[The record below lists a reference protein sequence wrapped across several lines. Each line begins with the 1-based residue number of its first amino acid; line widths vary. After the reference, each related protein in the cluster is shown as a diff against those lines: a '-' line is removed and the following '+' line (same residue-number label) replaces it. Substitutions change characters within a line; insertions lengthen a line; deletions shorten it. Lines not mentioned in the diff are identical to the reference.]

1 MAHFPQPTSLEAALP
16 LMVKPDLRLRQQLG
30 EQLPALVRREPEIE
44 HDIAAQLLDA
54 LVHWLNGGN
63 FKVAQNGLE
72 TIAALAERLGSDFSC
87 YVPSV
92 LPHIIDRLA
101 DTKEGVR
108 HMARVCIAALGE
120 SRAAPPRALLARL
133 IPATQHKAPHTR
145 EEAVRTIQT
154 LLDTGESRRPAPRSP
169 SAPHPRDATQGA
181 THEGRGFCIAALGES
196 RAAPPRALL
205 ARLIPATQHKAPHTR
220 EEAVR
225 TIQTLL
231 DTHGAQEL
239 QLRAAVP
246 NLAGLLGDPSSP
258 VRDAAM
264 QLLVDMYR
272 HVGERL
278 RADLK
283 KKELVPAQKL
293 ALLEQKFDEVREAG
307 LLLPTAN
314 AGVDE
319 ADYVSR
325 TTARRHYASARA
337 RDDHSGASTPACEV
351 PKRTVAGLYS
361 LPSASR
367 KPPPPTKLNSA
378 TSVSSGTSGLGS
390 GGEAGAVSLEAFEAA
405 MAATAP
411 AAIYGARGLDDLC
424 RHAAALLGDKAA
436 EWERR
441 VDALKKIRSLL
452 TANAHAQYPTEFA
465 AHLKEL
471 SVPFLVVIK
480 DLRSQVV
487 REACITIAH
496 MAKVLK
502 NKLEQFSLYILQEL
516 INLIQNAAKVVSSAG
531 TVCVRYIVTYVH
543 CPRLVPVIATNL
555 TTNKSKEIRS
565 TLSEILV
572 LMLEKWSQPAIEK
585 QLPVVRDA
593 IRRACID
600 ADSTARTYGRR
611 AYWAY
616 KRAFPAD
623 AEQLFAR
630 LDAAAQKQLERERNV
645 GSVDSLQH
653 VGTGQYPIIDMTP
666 MVDTIKYKRAFPA
679 DAEQLFARLDAA
691 AQKQLERERNV
702 GSVDSLQHVG
712 TERRTITSPRS
723 PSVSVSDRSPS
734 GAAARSVS
742 AVDAA
747 AAQRARARALYS
759 HMTRAKMAAG
769 TASLREY
776 CCTDRSP
783 SGAAARSVSA
793 VDAAA
798 AQRARARALYS
809 HMTRA
814 KMAAGTASLPRAKR
828 SPQNNSG
835 VPPSPE
841 RAVGRSRSR
850 PGVSQS
856 QPTSRSSSPSSRASG
871 PLSLAS
877 ARRRPSGIPRSLA
890 GSRETSPTRT
900 ARSNSVVGSAMR
912 RRESVERTTRAPSAT
927 LRLLQQTRD
936 AEGVLRRGGAGH
948 AQARVRGAHHPRS
961 VGHPAA
967 PAADQGRGGSTE
979 GEYNDVTSQNGSLQQ
994 RGGVG
999 RAQARVRGAHHPRS
1013 VRHPAAPAADQGR
1026 GGSTEGEYNDVTS
1039 QNGSLQQRG
1048 GVGHAQARV
1057 RGAHHPRSVRHPAA
1071 PAADQGRGG
1080 STEGEY
1086 NDVTSQNGSLQQR
1099 GGAGHAQARVRGA
1112 HHPRSV
1118 GHPAAP
1124 AADQGRGGSTEG
1136 EYNDVTSQNGS
1147 LQQRGGVGRAQA
1159 RVRGA
1164 HHPRSVRH
1172 PAAPAADQGRG
1183 GSTEGEYNDVTS
1195 QNGSLQQR
1203 GGVGHAQARVRGAH
1217 HPRSVRHPAAPAAD
1231 QGRGG
1236 STEGEYND
1244 VTSQNGSLQ
1253 QRGGAGHAQAR
1264 VRGAHHP
1271 RSVRHAAAPA
1281 ADQGRGGS
1289 TEGEYNDVTSQDGSL
1304 QQRGGVGR
1312 AQATARS
1319 NSVVG
1324 SAMRRRESVERT
1336 TRAPSA
1342 TLRLLQQTRD
1352 AEGVLRSPEDS
1363 SAYDSGRRD
1372 DDSEASSV
1380 CSERSLDSYRRH
1392 DSVSW
1397 SGSASRLGWEGS
1409 PPPPPPPDDIIALCA
1424 STHWTERKD
1433 GLTHLANYLN
1443 SGRLLTDSQLRRLTE
1458 LLNKMFVDAHTKV
1471 FSLLLDAVCE
1481 LLLVHWQQL
1490 KDWLY
1495 QLLFRLLMKLGT
1507 DILGSVQSKIMK
1519 TLDVIHECFPPE
1531 LQLHNIFRFL
1541 ADGAT
1546 APTAKTKAAAL
1557 RFLASLA
1564 HDYCTPNACAQALQ
1578 DGAGGVAGRALGRVA
1593 AHAQDPRAADVRLT
1607 ARRAL
1612 AALYDCNPVPFTA
1625 LMSELSPDTQ
1635 ALVNGV
1641 LQQHVRRT
1649 SSTGSDSPLRT
1660 SSATPNSGTDD
1671 VHSRIRRTTTE
1682 IHTYTAQHANAECG
1696 NHMSSKDSGISQ
1708 MSDVTLSNKGVNGVP
1723 NGHYNAEVARAASAD
1738 SSEEAPS
1745 TKESS
1750 PVPHHRHDHHP
1761 HGDYNSALCRD
1772 KMKPYETDENGFL
1785 ITKSGLR
1792 EQEVLEALCQL
1803 DTQHAPPEQ
1812 WERLLLA
1819 THEILKYGDC
1829 RKPSEYFK
1837 NIVRVALATLAVD
1850 ENTGD
1855 KENSENASNAQQ
1867 SSGWATA
1874 NERAAAE
1881 AVKVLIWLCRRP
1893 ETRPQWLDYFDLILL
1908 KLINAYGALSK
1919 EVMRAVDHGLPHVAQ
1934 ALPATQVTP
1943 LLLINAYG
1951 ALSKEVMRAVDHGL
1965 PHVAQALPA
1974 TQLINAYG
1982 ALSKEVM
1989 RAVDHGLPHVAQ
2001 ALPATQLINAYGAL
2015 SKEVMRAVD
2024 HGLPHVAQALPAT
2037 QLINA
2042 YGALSKEVMRA
2053 VDHGLPHVAQA
2064 LPATQLINAYGAL
2077 SKEVMRAV
2085 DHGLPHVAQAL
2096 PATQL
2101 INAYGA
2107 LSKEVMRA
2115 VDHGLPHVAQALP
2128 ATQLINAYGALSKE
2142 VMRAVDH
2149 GLPHV
2154 AQALPATQLIDAY
2167 GALSKEVM
2175 RAVDHGLPHVAQ
2187 ALPATQLIDAYGALS
2202 KEVMRAVDHG
2212 LPHVA
2217 QALPATQ
2224 LIDAYGALSKEV
2236 MRAVDHGLPHVAQAL
2251 PATQLIDAYGAL
2263 SKEVMRA
2270 VDHGLPHVAQALPA
2284 TQLIDAYGALSKEVM
2299 RAVDHG
2305 LPHVAQA
2312 LPSTQLIDA
2321 YGALSKEV
2329 MRAVDHGLPHVAQA
2343 LPATQLINAYGALSK
2358 EVMRAVDH
2366 GLPHVAQAL
2375 PATQL
2380 INAYG
2385 ALSKEVMRAVD
2396 HGLPHVAQALPATQ
2410 LINAYGALSKEVMRA
2425 VDHGLP
2431 HVAQALPATQLINAY
2446 GALSKEVMRAVDHGL
2461 PHVAQALPATQLI
2474 NAYGA
2479 LSKEVM
2485 RAVDHG
2491 LPHVAQALP
2500 ATQLINAYGALSKE
2514 VMRAVDHGLPHV
2526 AQALPATQ
2534 LIDAYGALSK
2544 EVMRAVDHGLP
2555 HVAQALPAT
2564 QLINAYGALSKEVMR
2579 AVDHGLPHV
2588 AQALPATQLINA
2600 YGALSKEVMR
2610 AVDHGLPH
2618 VAQALPATQLIN
2630 AYGALSKEV
2639 MRAVDHGLPHV
2650 AQALPATQLINAYGA
2665 LSKEVMRAVDHGLPH
2680 VAQALPA
2687 TQLINAYGALSK
2699 EVMRAVDHGLPHV
2712 AQALPA
2718 TQLIN
2723 AYGALSKEV
2732 MRAVDHGLPHVAQA
2746 LPATQLINA
2755 YGALSKEVM
2764 RAVDHGLPH
2773 VAQALPATQLINAYG
2788 ALSKEVMRAVDHG
2801 LPHVAQALPAT
2812 QLINAYGALSKE
2824 VMRAVDHGLPHVAQ
2838 ALPATQLINA
2848 YGALSKEVMRAVDHG
2863 LPHVAQALPA
2873 TQLINA
2879 YGALSKE
2886 VMRAVD
2892 HGLPH
2897 VAQALPATQLINA
2910 YGALSKEVMRAVD
2923 HGLPHVAHA
2932 LPATQVL
2939 ALLKP
2944 VIRTRG
2950 YPTSLCALKLA
2961 AEVAKARSN
2970 ELTDDIVGQL
2980 MDGVSQLADHQ
2991 NSAVRKAAIFC
3002 MVAFTFA
3009 LGEERMQPHLK
3020 HLSVSKCRLL
3030 QVCSTRQLPLRWLS
3044 HLLHGGVHVRARRGA
3059 HAAASEASLR
3069 QQVSATTGM

>member
-154 LLDTGESRRPAPRSP
+154 LLDT
-169 SAPHPRDATQGA
+169 
-181 THEGRGFCIAALGES
+181 
-196 RAAPPRALL
+196 
-205 ARLIPATQHKAPHTR
+205 
-220 EEAVR
+220 
-225 TIQTLL
+225 
-231 DTHGAQEL
+231 HGAQEL

-278 RADLK
+278 RTDLK

-307 LLLPTAN
+307 LLLPTAHS
-314 AGVDE
+314 GVDE

-325 TTARRHYASARA
+325 TTARRQFASATTATAARA
-337 RDDHSGASTPACEV
+337 RDGDHSGASTPACEV
-351 PKRTVAGLYS
+351 PKRAIAGLYS

-378 TSVSSGTSGLGS
+378 TSVSSGASGT
-390 GGEAGAVSLEAFEAA
+390 GGEAGAVSVEAFEAA

-424 RHAAALLGDKAA
+424 RHAAALLGDKGA

-465 AHLKEL
+465 ANLKEL

-543 CPRLVPVIATNL
+543 CPRLVPVVATNL

-572 LMLEKWSQPAIEK
+572 LMLEKWSLPAMEK

-653 VGTGQYPIIDMTP
+653 VGT
-666 MVDTIKYKRAFPA
+666 
-679 DAEQLFARLDAA
+679 
-691 AQKQLERERNV
+691 
-702 GSVDSLQHVG
+702 
-712 TERRTITSPRS
+712 ERRMITSPRS

-769 TASLREY
+769 TASL
-776 CCTDRSP
+776 
-783 SGAAARSVSA
+783 
-793 VDAAA
+793 
-798 AQRARARALYS
+798 
-809 HMTRA
+809 
-814 KMAAGTASLPRAKR
+814 PRAKR
-828 SPQNNSG
+828 SPQSNSG

-856 QPTSRSSSPSSRASG
+856 QPTSRSSSPSSRTSG

-900 ARSNSVVGSAMR
+900 GRSNSVVGS
-912 RRESVERTTRAPSAT
+912 SI
-927 LRLLQQTRD
+927 
-936 AEGVLRRGGAGH
+936 
-948 AQARVRGAHHPRS
+948 
-961 VGHPAA
+961 
-967 PAADQGRGGSTE
+967 
-979 GEYNDVTSQNGSLQQ
+979 
-994 RGGVG
+994 
-999 RAQARVRGAHHPRS
+999 
-1013 VRHPAAPAADQGR
+1013 
-1026 GGSTEGEYNDVTS
+1026 
-1039 QNGSLQQRG
+1039 
-1048 GVGHAQARV
+1048 
-1057 RGAHHPRSVRHPAA
+1057 
-1071 PAADQGRGG
+1071 
-1080 STEGEY
+1080 
-1086 NDVTSQNGSLQQR
+1086 
-1099 GGAGHAQARVRGA
+1099 
-1112 HHPRSV
+1112 
-1118 GHPAAP
+1118 
-1124 AADQGRGGSTEG
+1124 
-1136 EYNDVTSQNGS
+1136 
-1147 LQQRGGVGRAQA
+1147 
-1159 RVRGA
+1159 
-1164 HHPRSVRH
+1164 
-1172 PAAPAADQGRG
+1172 
-1183 GSTEGEYNDVTS
+1183 
-1195 QNGSLQQR
+1195 
-1203 GGVGHAQARVRGAH
+1203 
-1217 HPRSVRHPAAPAAD
+1217 
-1231 QGRGG
+1231 
-1236 STEGEYND
+1236 
-1244 VTSQNGSLQ
+1244 
-1253 QRGGAGHAQAR
+1253 
-1264 VRGAHHP
+1264 
-1271 RSVRHAAAPA
+1271 
-1281 ADQGRGGS
+1281 
-1289 TEGEYNDVTSQDGSL
+1289 
-1304 QQRGGVGR
+1304 
-1312 AQATARS
+1312 
-1319 NSVVG
+1319 
-1324 SAMRRRESVERT
+1324 RRRESVERT

-1409 PPPPPPPDDIIALCA
+1409 PPPPPPADEIIALCA

-1557 RFLASLA
+1557 RFLAALA
-1564 HDYCTPNACAQALQ
+1564 HDYCTPGACAQALQ
-1578 DGAGGVAGRALGRVA
+1578 GGATGVAGRALVKVA
-1593 AHAQDPRAADVRLT
+1593 SHAQDPRAADIRLN

-1682 IHTYTAQHANAECG
+1682 IHTYTAQHSNAECG

-1723 NGHYNAEVARAASAD
+1723 NGHYNADSARALSAD
-1738 SSEEAPS
+1738 SSEEATS

-1750 PVPHHRHDHHP
+1750 PVPHHHRLDLPP

-1785 ITKSGLR
+1785 ITKSGLH

-1803 DTQHAPPEQ
+1803 DTQHAPPEE

-1850 ENTGD
+1850 ENAGD

-1867 SSGWATA
+1867 PSGWATA
-1874 NERAAAE
+1874 SERAAAE

-1919 EVMRAVDHGLPHVAQ
+1919 EVMRAVDQGLPHVAQ
-1934 ALPATQVTP
+1934 
-1943 LLLINAYG
+1943 
-1951 ALSKEVMRAVDHGL
+1951 
-1965 PHVAQALPA
+1965 
-1974 TQLINAYG
+1974 
-1982 ALSKEVM
+1982 
-1989 RAVDHGLPHVAQ
+1989 
-2001 ALPATQLINAYGAL
+2001 
-2015 SKEVMRAVD
+2015 
-2024 HGLPHVAQALPAT
+2024 
-2037 QLINA
+2037 
-2042 YGALSKEVMRA
+2042 
-2053 VDHGLPHVAQA
+2053 
-2064 LPATQLINAYGAL
+2064 
-2077 SKEVMRAV
+2077 
-2085 DHGLPHVAQAL
+2085 
-2096 PATQL
+2096 
-2101 INAYGA
+2101 
-2107 LSKEVMRA
+2107 
-2115 VDHGLPHVAQALP
+2115 
-2128 ATQLINAYGALSKE
+2128 
-2142 VMRAVDH
+2142 
-2149 GLPHV
+2149 
-2154 AQALPATQLIDAY
+2154 
-2167 GALSKEVM
+2167 
-2175 RAVDHGLPHVAQ
+2175 
-2187 ALPATQLIDAYGALS
+2187 
-2202 KEVMRAVDHG
+2202 
-2212 LPHVA
+2212 
-2217 QALPATQ
+2217 
-2224 LIDAYGALSKEV
+2224 
-2236 MRAVDHGLPHVAQAL
+2236 
-2251 PATQLIDAYGAL
+2251 
-2263 SKEVMRA
+2263 
-2270 VDHGLPHVAQALPA
+2270 
-2284 TQLIDAYGALSKEVM
+2284 
-2299 RAVDHG
+2299 
-2305 LPHVAQA
+2305 
-2312 LPSTQLIDA
+2312 
-2321 YGALSKEV
+2321 
-2329 MRAVDHGLPHVAQA
+2329 
-2343 LPATQLINAYGALSK
+2343 
-2358 EVMRAVDH
+2358 
-2366 GLPHVAQAL
+2366 
-2375 PATQL
+2375 
-2380 INAYG
+2380 
-2385 ALSKEVMRAVD
+2385 
-2396 HGLPHVAQALPATQ
+2396 
-2410 LINAYGALSKEVMRA
+2410 
-2425 VDHGLP
+2425 
-2431 HVAQALPATQLINAY
+2431 
-2446 GALSKEVMRAVDHGL
+2446 
-2461 PHVAQALPATQLI
+2461 
-2474 NAYGA
+2474 
-2479 LSKEVM
+2479 
-2485 RAVDHG
+2485 
-2491 LPHVAQALP
+2491 
-2500 ATQLINAYGALSKE
+2500 
-2514 VMRAVDHGLPHV
+2514 
-2526 AQALPATQ
+2526 
-2534 LIDAYGALSK
+2534 
-2544 EVMRAVDHGLP
+2544 
-2555 HVAQALPAT
+2555 
-2564 QLINAYGALSKEVMR
+2564 
-2579 AVDHGLPHV
+2579 
-2588 AQALPATQLINA
+2588 
-2600 YGALSKEVMR
+2600 
-2610 AVDHGLPH
+2610 
-2618 VAQALPATQLIN
+2618 
-2630 AYGALSKEV
+2630 
-2639 MRAVDHGLPHV
+2639 
-2650 AQALPATQLINAYGA
+2650 
-2665 LSKEVMRAVDHGLPH
+2665 
-2680 VAQALPA
+2680 
-2687 TQLINAYGALSK
+2687 
-2699 EVMRAVDHGLPHV
+2699 
-2712 AQALPA
+2712 
-2718 TQLIN
+2718 
-2723 AYGALSKEV
+2723 
-2732 MRAVDHGLPHVAQA
+2732 
-2746 LPATQLINA
+2746 
-2755 YGALSKEVM
+2755 
-2764 RAVDHGLPH
+2764 
-2773 VAQALPATQLINAYG
+2773 
-2788 ALSKEVMRAVDHG
+2788 
-2801 LPHVAQALPAT
+2801 
-2812 QLINAYGALSKE
+2812 
-2824 VMRAVDHGLPHVAQ
+2824 
-2838 ALPATQLINA
+2838 
-2848 YGALSKEVMRAVDHG
+2848 
-2863 LPHVAQALPA
+2863 
-2873 TQLINA
+2873 
-2879 YGALSKE
+2879 
-2886 VMRAVD
+2886 
-2892 HGLPH
+2892 
-2897 VAQALPATQLINA
+2897 
-2910 YGALSKEVMRAVD
+2910 
-2923 HGLPHVAHA
+2923 A

-3030 QVCSTRQLPLRWLS
+3030 QVYISKHRDEA
-3044 HLLHGGVHVRARRGA
+3044 GGGARP
-3059 HAAASEASLR
+3059 AAAPD
-3069 QQVSATTGM
+3069 T